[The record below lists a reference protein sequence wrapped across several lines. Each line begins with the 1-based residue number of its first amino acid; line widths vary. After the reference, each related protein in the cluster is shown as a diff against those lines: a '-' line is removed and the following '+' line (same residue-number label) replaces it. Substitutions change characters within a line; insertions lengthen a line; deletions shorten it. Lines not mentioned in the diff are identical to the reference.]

1 MPSFGTEKP
10 GCWKTGSWSD
20 GAKVFM
26 RLLGSAEGARGL
38 VPKQLTCIP
47 FKKSSPGVLSA
58 PLEVH
63 WVVWGRAGFGA
74 RAA

>member
-10 GCWKTGSWSD
+10 GCWKPGSWSD

-38 VPKQLTCIP
+38 VPKQLT
-47 FKKSSPGVLSA
+47 FKKSSPGDLSA

-63 WVVWGRAGFGA
+63 
-74 RAA
+74 